1 MAKNFK
7 SLKQLIAM
15 LILITPF
22 LKALA
27 QGLESGGNI
36 IFQYATVPSLG
47 KHQLDTFL
55 FSLDGNTSLGFADLS
70 LGVSYQNSE
79 FFYFDV
85 SDIGQLEHF
94 ERFHLLAPHIGI
106 SRILTNDWHVT
117 AYAKPVLS
125 SNLLSS
131 LSREDII
138 LGYKFEIQK
147 RWQRNDTFT
156 TLALGIEYG
165 TTASGTPSVFPVV
178 RYHKKIGDHFAFALG
193 YPFNSFTYLLSDRHT
208 VNLSMSWQGFYYNNS
223 ESVVVNNS
231 ASTANTKL
239 VFNGLDFQAAYLY
252 KIQPRITTA
261 IKLGYLASNTM
272 EIATSEGS
280 SLNDFS
286 PNDSIYFSIGLTYN
300 LKMDLDGHKK

>member
-1 MAKNFK
+1 
-7 SLKQLIAM
+7 M

-22 LKALA
+22 LKTLA
-27 QGLESGGNI
+27 QGSESGGNI
-36 IFQYATVPSLG
+36 TFQYATVPSLG
-47 KHQLDTFL
+47 KHQLDSFL

-85 SDIGQLEHF
+85 SGISQLEHF
-94 ERFHLLAPHIGI
+94 ERFHLLAPHVGI
-106 SRILTNDWHVT
+106 SRILANDWSLK

-131 LSREDII
+131 LSQEDII

-147 RWQRNDTFT
+147 RWQQNDTFT

-165 TTASGTPSVFPVV
+165 TTASGTPSLFPVV
-178 RYHKKIGDHFAFALG
+178 RYHKTIGERFAFALG
-193 YPFNSFTYLLSDRHT
+193 YPFNHFNYLVSDRHT

-223 ESVVVNNS
+223 ELAIVNNS
-231 ASTANTKL
+231 TSTANTKL
-239 VFNGLDFQAAYLY
+239 IFNGLDLQAAYLY

-261 IKLGYLASNTM
+261 IKLGYLASNNM
-272 EIATSEGS
+272 EIATSEGT
-280 SLNDFS
+280 SLYDFS

-300 LKMDLDGHKK
+300 LKMDLDGQKK